1 MTIKLAQNKAIY
13 EELKNAK
20 LYRLPNGRYYSNSP
34 IMNAL
39 IYIESKGRA
48 DAKNP
53 TSSATGLLQQ
63 INSNAEQYNIK
74 GKGFDNRRDP
84 FASFDAGRRFAIDNL
99 LNYDR
104 NGIVSDAKKQYLAH
118 QQGPGGAV
126 KILRGQT
133 DATLRRNMAAN
144 AGAKAGGDFAGYWGR
159 KVDEANRA
167 LAKIGVAAGQV
178 TGQEVTGLTTPS
190 AMKSAP
196 SSITGLTTATSTIE
210 PTPPTTTGLTGITP
224 IQNAAAKPLQE
235 LGFSYTDNATIGS
248 TEGLAV
254 PNLTLPQDIYDIK
267 PVAARR
273 TI

>member
-1 MTIKLAQNKAIY
+1 MKFRLAQNQAIY

-39 IYIESKGRA
+39 IYIESKGLA

-63 INSNAEQYNIK
+63 INSNAEQYKIK

-104 NGIVSDAKKQYLAH
+104 NGIASDAKKQYLAH

-159 KVDEANRA
+159 KVDEANKA
-167 LAKIGVAAGQV
+167 LAKMGVAAGQV
-178 TGQEVTGLTTPS
+178 TGQEVTGLT
-190 AMKSAP
+190 AP
-196 SSITGLTTATSTIE
+196 IATTTTME
-210 PTPPTTTGLTGITP
+210 PTPPVGTGQTNIVP
-224 IQNAAAKPLQE
+224 IQNTVKKQTQPLQE
-235 LGFSYTDNATIGS
+235 LGVSYTDNATIGS
-248 TEGLAV
+248 IDSLAI
-254 PNLTLPQDIYDIK
+254 PQLTLPQDIYDIK
-267 PVAARR
+267 PVATRR